1 MEQREEDLKALENF
15 IVGNAEL
22 EKLEA
27 MLDRFNIFEAV
38 GLVRQEVKH
47 STFLAFLLDPQ
58 ARHGLGDAFAKRLLQ
73 EAIMSAPNA
82 FAPVTLIELSLWD
95 IVQMEVRREWKR
107 IDIFLLDER
116 EKLAVIIENKIGSG
130 EHGDQ
135 LARYYEAVREEY
147 PDHRLLALYLTPGG
161 DEPSHPEYLQVDYR
175 AVCEILDELAESRAS
190 VIEPDAKVLIEHYT
204 EMLRRHIVGDSEI
217 ARLSQQIY
225 QKHSR
230 AIDLIVKHQYK
241 SQEEIRDQIGQLCN
255 ILIDEQE
262 NFDLRYSGKNK
273 IGFEIRYWRVAD
285 TEFLFEFWNFPRSL
299 ELKLFIGPGS
309 KKVRQGLFQMV
320 RNNSET
326 FASQQGLGGQWSVAY
341 NLRLLEEPLYSEA
354 TDAEREAEIRKN
366 WADFLE
372 NDLPRIDAALKQER
386 WIWESSGEEIETKHP
401 NEDLEEPED

>member
-273 IGFEIRYWRVAD
+273 IAFEIRYWRVAD
-285 TEFLFEFWNFPRSL
+285 TEFLFEFWSFPRSL
-299 ELKLFIGPGS
+299 ELKLFTHLTHELEIAANPVTLE
-309 KKVRQGLFQMV
+309 K
-320 RNNSET
+320 
-326 FASQQGLGGQWSVAY
+326 
-341 NLRLLEEPLYSEA
+341 LLERL
-354 TDAEREAEIRKN
+354 
-366 WADFLE
+366 
-372 NDLPRIDAALKQER
+372 
-386 WIWESSGEEIETKHP
+386 
-401 NEDLEEPED
+401 